1 MKTLYIHLLR
11 HTLILLYVLMLGSN
25 TIAQNGSF
33 DTRFLV
39 KSFDCP
45 NNQIVIQV
53 QVKSPDFDH
62 AFLMGDANFR
72 FDYDPR
78 IINNPQI
85 ITQDNF
91 SNQEP
96 ALDDNY
102 AAQNLIGSSVNATLG
117 TVSLNIVYSGSQNDA
132 FLVADEWTDVASIGF
147 DIVNTVACMDIVW
160 HDNTLF
166 PVTGMNEVVLK
177 SGGQYDQF
185 PVVANGFFGD
195 LTVCL
200 PQLCNS
206 IVASDDINAALKN
219 TAVLGSLAVNDNTTD
234 GTKIYNLLSATTNG
248 QLSLNANGQYSYTP
262 NNGFIG
268 YDVATYRV
276 CNGVGQCDTA
286 RLMVVVTDLPVV
298 GVNHKPIALIDVAVT
313 YKDEPI
319 VGGVLNNDFDPDAD
333 LLAVSETLVREPTN
347 GILYLDTDGAFAY
360 IPNLGFMGRDTAI
373 YRVCDSGTPALCQ
386 EAMIV
391 IIVGE
396 DKNADAANPPVA
408 NDDAY
413 MTFTE
418 TAVNGYL
425 TLNDF
430 KDLNNDLIPINRTP
444 VVQPSHGSVVI
455 DEDGNFTYTPS
466 VGYYGTDQFRY
477 SICNDGTPNL
487 CDTATVYLTIYP
499 EPNEKPVVTVI
510 PQTTLQNTAL
520 NFCLTITDLNLR
532 DTHVATPCN
541 AQNGIALVSINSSP
555 RQLCVAYTP
564 NTAFV
569 GRDTVCVS
577 VCDNGFP
584 SKCDTAR
591 IPIVVTT
598 NNKVPMAMND
608 INVTLSGTVTTG
620 NVLVNDS
627 DPDNQTLAITATP
640 VTLPA
645 HGNITLNVNGTYI
658 YTPQNDFI
666 GTDAISYRVC
676 DNGSPALCDTA
687 HLLIEVRSV
696 VNNGQQKPV
705 INDDNLTTYSNTP
718 ITINVAAN
726 DFESSFESLTNATLV
741 GSSVGGVAVV
751 NPNGTITFTPTLG
764 FVGDASFQYK
774 ICQSS
779 TPLSIGA
786 LWAVCDTARVT
797 IAVLAAPDAGTNKA
811 PIAVEDAFKALKNT
825 VLQGNIASNDIE
837 LDNGQALTYS
847 IISPTSIGSFA
858 LNNNGTF
865 NFTPANDFIGTTY
878 FTYKVCDNGSS
889 AQCDTAVGH
898 IVVMNPPCVSLD
910 IKVMLEGAYI
920 GSLGTMRTTL
930 NRRGLLPGQT
940 PIGGFAEATP
950 AGQPYKDAPWSYNGT
965 ESMTNYPSTVVD
977 WVLVSL
983 RTDAVSAS
991 STIFRTAALLHE
1003 DGRVQILASCIPLA
1017 SNNPLYVVIEHRNH
1031 LGIMSP
1037 TAINMVG
1044 NTISID
1050 FTATNSFTKNDPP
1063 TAGQKQIGN
1072 KWLMFAGDGSKNT
1085 NTTNFDINFSDAQLW
1100 KSKSGLFDRYR
1111 NSDFNL
1117 DADLNFQDQI
1127 LWKNNNGKYSGVP
1140 H

>member
-1 MKTLYIHLLR
+1 MRTLYTHLLR
-11 HTLILLYVLMLGSN
+11 HTSTLLLYAIILGLTTTSA
-25 TIAQNGSF
+25 IGQNGSF
-33 DTRFLV
+33 NTRFLV
-39 KSFDCP
+39 KNFDCS
-45 NNQIVIQV
+45 NNKIVFQV

-102 AAQNLIGSSVNATLG
+102 ATQNLNGSSVNATSG

-132 FLVADEWTDVASIGF
+132 FLVADEWTNVASISF
-147 DIVNTVACMDIVW
+147 DIVNTTACIDLIW
-160 HDNTLF
+160 HDDTQF

-177 SGGQYDQF
+177 SDGQYDQF
-185 PVVANGFFGD
+185 PVTANGFWGD
-195 LTVCL
+195 LAVCL

-219 TAVLGSLAVNDNTTD
+219 TAVSGSLAVNDNTTD
-234 GTKIYNLLSATTNG
+234 GTKTYNLLSATTNG
-248 QLSLNANGQYSYTP
+248 QLSLNANGQYSYAP
-262 NNGFIG
+262 DNGFTG
-268 YDVATYRV
+268 YDYATYRV
-276 CNGVGQCDTA
+276 CNSVGQCDTA
-286 RLMVVVTDLPVV
+286 RLMIAVTDLPAA
-298 GVNHKPIALIDVAVT
+298 GVNHAPVALIDVAVT
-313 YKDEPI
+313 YKNEPI
-319 VGGVLNNDFDPDAD
+319 VGGVLNNDFDPDGD
-333 LLAVSETLVREPTN
+333 VLTVSETLVREPSN
-347 GILYLDTDGAFAY
+347 GIFYLDTDGAFAY
-360 IPNLGFMGRDTAI
+360 IPNLGFMGRDTAM
-373 YRVCDSGTPALCQ
+373 YLVCDSGTPALCH

-413 MTFTE
+413 VTFTE
-418 TAVNGYL
+418 TAVSGYL

-444 VVQPSHGSVVI
+444 VVPPSHGSVVI

-499 EPNEKPVVTVI
+499 EPNVKPVVTVV

-520 NFCLTITDLNLR
+520 NFCLTITDPNLR
-532 DTHVATPCN
+532 DTHIATPCHT
-541 AQNGIALVSINSSP
+541 QNGIALVSINNDP
-555 RQLCVAYTP
+555 RQVCVVYTP
-564 NTAFV
+564 NASFV

-591 IPIVVTT
+591 IPIVVTS
-598 NNKVPMAMND
+598 NNNAPVAMND
-608 INVTLSGTVTTG
+608 INATLSGTVTTG

-627 DPDNQTLAITATP
+627 DPDNQMLAARALPI
-640 VTLPA
+640 TLPV
-645 HGNITLNVNGTYI
+645 HGNITLSVNGTYT
-658 YTPQNDFI
+658 YTPQNDFV
-666 GTDAISYRVC
+666 GTDTVSYQVC
-676 DNGSPALCDTA
+676 DNGSSALCDTA
-687 HLLIEVRSV
+687 QLIVEVRSTL
-696 VNNGQQKPV
+696 NNGQQKPV
-705 INDDNLTTYSNTP
+705 VNDDNLTTYSNTP
-718 ITINVAAN
+718 IIINVAAN
-726 DFESSFESLTNATLV
+726 DFESSFESLTNATLI
-741 GSSVGGVAVV
+741 GSPVGGIAVV
-751 NPNGTITFTPTLG
+751 NPNGTITFTPTSG
-764 FVGDASFQYK
+764 FVGDASFRYK

-779 TPLSIGA
+779 TPS
-786 LWAVCDTARVT
+786 VCDTARVT
-797 IAVLAAPDAGTNKA
+797 IAVLAAPDAGINKA
-811 PIAVEDAFKALKNT
+811 PIAVEDAFKAFKNT
-825 VLQGNIASNDIE
+825 VLQGNVALNDIE
-837 LDNGQALTYS
+837 LDNAQALTYTVVTPVS
-847 IISPTSIGSFA
+847 TGSLV

-865 NFTPANDFIGTTY
+865 NFTPTNDFIGTTY
-878 FTYKVCDNGSS
+878 FTYKVCDNGVESR
-889 AQCDTAVGH
+889 CDTAVAH
-898 IVVMNPPCVSLD
+898 IAVLNQPCIALD
-910 IKVMLEGAYI
+910 LKVMLEGAYI

-950 AGQPYKDAPWSYNGT
+950 AGQPYKDAPWNYNGT
-965 ESMTNYPSTVVD
+965 ESMTNYPASVVD

-991 STIFRTAALLHE
+991 STVFRTAALLHE
-1003 DGRVQILASCIPLA
+1003 DGRVQILASCVPLT

-1037 TAINMVG
+1037 TAVSIVN
-1044 NTISID
+1044 NTISMD
-1050 FTATNSFTKNDPP
+1050 FTAANSFTKNDPP

-1072 KWLMFAGDGSKNT
+1072 KWLMLAGDGSKST